1 MVRHVPFPCAIGHSG
16 KPSGVVFS
24 ERWENR
30 TMRSSLLAI
39 MLGALSAL
47 AAGSA
52 ALAQSADTRIA
63 SMPFGECLSII
74 SEAAQEVDEEPVKLV
89 STSDVVTVRIS
100 AADGFV
106 TVSCDRSS
114 SKMTLT
120 KSPVP
125 EAAGMSAAAR

>member
-1 MVRHVPFPCAIGHSG
+1 MVTHVPSPCALGHSG
-16 KPSGVVFS
+16 QTSGVVIS

-30 TMRSSLLAI
+30 SMRSSLMAI
-39 MLGALSAL
+39 TLGTLGAL

-74 SEAAQEVDEEPVKLV
+74 NEAAQEVDEEPVKLV
-89 STSDVVTVRIS
+89 STSDVVTVRINAS
-100 AADGFV
+100 DGFV

-114 SKMTLT
+114 NKMTLT

-125 EAAGMSAAAR
+125 EAAGMTAAR